1 MPSTHNTPLYACF
14 SSNNSHPTQYQSSK
28 NNKHPKQR
36 TASLNPSLRLRGLA
50 QAKRARSDESSLR
63 LGEGSMEHS
72 GNITG
77 SRLSEIPLAWA
88 RCSLA
93 QEFKQVAWA
102 TFRAIAQGEL
112 PVSSRLGEIDSLG
125 RDLQVSP
132 LFFTVTTMYI
142 KSTKHNKH
150 LITPTRRIHP

>member
-1 MPSTHNTPLYACF
+1 MPSTHNTPLYTCF
-14 SSNNSHPTQYQSSK
+14 SSYNSHPTQYQSSK

-50 QAKRARSDESSLR
+50 QARRARSGEPPLR

-132 LFFTVTTMYI
+132 LFFTVTAMYI

>member
-50 QAKRARSDESSLR
+50 QAKRARSGESPLR

-77 SRLSEIPLAWA
+77 SRL
-88 RCSLA
+88 
-93 QEFKQVAWA
+93 
-102 TFRAIAQGEL
+102 GEVF
-112 PVSSRLGEIDSLG
+112 PRSRVQAGRLGDLSCKSPGRAPCFISPR

-132 LFFTVTTMYI
+132 LFFTVTAMYI
-142 KSTKHNKH
+142 NSIKHNKH
-150 LITPTRRIHP
+150 LITPKRRIHP